1 MYTGHEI
8 TKRMFECTVDWL
20 EPIKE
25 KGTSDEFSFSEKL
38 LSVLIQKFNRYII

>member
-8 TKRMFECTVDWL
+8 TKKMFNDWL

-25 KGTSDEFSFSEKL
+25 KGTSDEFSSSEKL
-38 LSVLIQKFNRYII
+38 LSVNLIDI